1 MFVTINLIA
10 MTNDKRQALIQIL
23 GILDAIADKKARG
36 ETISI
41 LQNLEEVKYEK
52 EPVNEVKVEQANV
65 SEDSFLDALQGKSS
79 QNKKYKSQR
88 DMDFSYKK
96 TKTRSFS
103 EWCKDNVDWIIIG
116 FCILTI
122 LICIFAK

>member
-1 MFVTINLIA
+1 MFVTIIA
-10 MTNDKRQALIQIL
+10 MTNDKQQALIQIL
-23 GILDAIADKKARG
+23 GILNAIADKKARG
-36 ETISI
+36 EII
-41 LQNLEEVKYEK
+41 VAMQNLEEVKYEK
-52 EPVNEVKVEQANV
+52 EPVNEVKVEPANV
-65 SEDSFLDALQGKSS
+65 SEDSLLDALQGKSS

-103 EWCKDNVDWIIIG
+103 EWCKDNVDWIMIA

-122 LICIFAK
+122 LFCIFG

>member
-1 MFVTINLIA
+1 

-23 GILDAIADKKARG
+23 GILDAIAAKKARG

-41 LQNLEEVKYEK
+41 LQNLEEVKYKK
-52 EPVNEVKVEQANV
+52 EPVNEVKVEPANV
-65 SEDSFLDALQGKSS
+65 SEDSLLDALQGKSS

-103 EWCKDNVDWIIIG
+103 EWCKDNVDCIIIG

-122 LICIFAK
+122 LICIFG

>member
-1 MFVTINLIA
+1 

-36 ETISI
+36 EII
-41 LQNLEEVKYEK
+41 VAMQNLEEVKYEK
-52 EPVNEVKVEQANV
+52 EPVNEVKVEPANV
-65 SEDSFLDALQGKSS
+65 SEDSLLDALQGKSS

-96 TKTRSFS
+96 TKTRSFP

-122 LICIFAK
+122 LFCIFG